1 MFCGVERLEAVRV
14 IVSSNV
20 LPWMTIA
27 LPHVYILVLS
37 LLIVL
42 IEFGS
47 LTSFLLLLVV
57 VRGVLGLSELVWLH
71 VAWTMLD
78 LIYRLDMPVGR
89 RVMLM
94 SMRMLVS
101 SLGTVIG
108 NSHVVW
114 LSNI

>member
-14 IVSSNV
+14 IVSSYV

-57 VRGVLGLSELVWLH
+57 VRGVLGLGKLVWLH

-89 RVMLM
+89 RVVL
-94 SMRMLVS
+94 MRMLVS